1 MSTFAVTV
9 ERVLIQPHPNADKL
23 ELAQIGDY
31 QAIVGKN
38 QYKTGDLVAYIPE
51 QAIVP
56 QKLLREMGLEGRLS
70 GKGKNRVKAV
80 RLRGILSQGLC
91 YPAREEWPEGADVTE
106 ILGITKWEP
115 PIPAHLSGEVF
126 AAGFERTLKYDIEN
140 YKRHPHVLEDG
151 EPVVFTE
158 KLHGT
163 WCMIGLMPK
172 QMAHPEEGRLM
183 VSSKGLSSRGLAMK
197 YDAEA
202 NKTNLY
208 VRVARHYTMEN
219 RIGFAFGRV
228 LKDETNPQP
237 VFVLGEVFG
246 AGVQDLAYG
255 SKTDKDVDIGFRIF
269 DIYVGKP
276 GQGRYLNDDE
286 LDGACERLSIPRV
299 PVLYRGPFSK
309 AVMQE
314 YTDGFETITGH
325 DTHIREGIV
334 IRPQT
339 ERRCDEIGRVQLKSV
354 SGDYLTRKG
363 NTTEYN

>member
-9 ERVLIQPHPNADKL
+9 ERITIGEHPNANAL
-23 ELAQIGDY
+23 ELAYIGDY
-31 QAIVGKN
+31 QSIVRKGHFH
-38 QYKTGDLVAYIPE
+38 TGDLVAYIPE
-51 QAIVP
+51 QSIVP
-56 QKLLREMGLEGRLS
+56 QRLLKEMGLEGRLA
-70 GKGKNRVKAV
+70 GKNKNRVKAV

-91 YPAREEWPEGADVTE
+91 YPARPEWTEGADVTDL
-106 ILGITKWEP
+106 LGIVKWEP
-115 PIPAHLSGEVF
+115 PIPAHLAGEVF
-126 AAGFERTLKYDIEN
+126 SAGFDRTLKYDIEN
-140 YKRHPHVLEDG
+140 YKRYPEILEDG

-172 QMAHPEEGRLM
+172 QMAHPEEGRLI
-183 VSSKGLSSRGLAMK
+183 VSSKGLASRGLAMK
-197 YDAEA
+197 FDAEA
-202 NKTNLY
+202 NKLNLY

-219 RIGFAFGRV
+219 RIGFAFGRII
-228 LKDETNPQP
+228 KDELDPRP

-255 SKTDKDVDIGFRIF
+255 AKTDKDVTIGFRVF
-269 DIYVGKP
+269 DVYVGKP

-286 LDGACERLSIPRV
+286 LDAACKRLSIPRV

-309 AVMQE
+309 EIMYE
-314 YTDGFETITGH
+314 HTDGYETITGH

-334 IRPQT
+334 IRPQA
-339 ERRCDEIGRVQLKSV
+339 ERRHDEIGRVQLKSV

-363 NTTEYN
+363 GTEFN